1 MHFQAVFIDRDG
13 TIGGDGHFT
22 HPKEFVLYPG
32 AQESIKRLKK
42 AGIKVFAFTNQTR
55 ISRGEVTEEEYKLQF
70 KMYGFDDSFI
80 CPHEEK
86 DGCSCRKPSPE
97 MLLIAAEKYN
107 LDLTKCAVIG
117 DVGEADMLAAHLVG
131 AKKLLV
137 RTGKGERSLETNREK
152 WSEIEADLIVKDIN
166 EAVEWILEGSLKCLD

>member
-1 MHFQAVFIDRDG
+1 MQAVFIDRDG

-32 AQESIKRLKK
+32 ARESIKRLKK

-55 ISRGEVTEEEYKLQF
+55 ISSGEVTEEEYKLQF

-86 DGCSCRKPSPE
+86 DHCSCRKPSPE
-97 MLLIAAEKYN
+97 MLLIAAEKYKLN
-107 LDLTKCAVIG
+107 LTKCVVIG
-117 DVGEADMLAAHLVG
+117 DVGEADMLAAHKVG
-131 AKKLLV
+131 AKKVLV
-137 RTGKGERSLETNREK
+137 RTGKGERSLKVYRDK
-152 WSEIEADLIVKDIN
+152 WLDIEPEFIAGDIN
-166 EAVEWILEGSLKCLD
+166 EAVEWILKGNM